1 MTDDMRLLLKALYD
15 YGYRYLARDPDDRNL
30 YAYQKKPYLDDG
42 CYVLPEENYV
52 CLLLTSGG
60 IDMFINDHDIAE
72 LYHADPEALAEL
84 PVDAMAE
91 PVELASLL

>member
-72 LYHADPEALAEL
+72 LYHADPDALAEL

>member
-15 YGYRYLARDPDDRNL
+15 YGYWYLARDPDDRNL

>member
-15 YGYRYLARDPDDRNL
+15 YGFRYLARDPDDRNL

-52 CLLLTSGG
+52 CLLLTTGG

-72 LYHADPEALAEL
+72 LYHADPDALAEL

>member
-15 YGYRYLARDPDDRNL
+15 YGFRYLARDPDDQNL

-52 CLLLTSGG
+52 CLLLTPGG

-72 LYHADPEALAEL
+72 LYHADPNALAEL

>member
-1 MTDDMRLLLKALYD
+1 MTNDMRLLLKALYD
-15 YGYRYLARDPDDRNL
+15 YGFRYLARDPDDRNL

-42 CYVLPEENYV
+42 YYVLPEENYV

-72 LYHADPEALAEL
+72 LYHADPNALAEL

>member
-15 YGYRYLARDPDDRNL
+15 YGFRYLARDPDDRNL

-72 LYHADPEALAEL
+72 LYHADPNALAEL

>member
-1 MTDDMRLLLKALYD
+1 MTNDMRLLLKALYD

-30 YAYQKKPYLDDG
+30 CAYQKKPYLDDG
-42 CYVLPEENYV
+42 YYVLPEENYV

-72 LYHADPEALAEL
+72 LYHADPNALAKL

>member
-30 YAYQKKPYLDDG
+30 CAYQKKPYLDDG
-42 CYVLPEENYV
+42 YYVLPEENYV

-72 LYHADPEALAEL
+72 LYHADPEALAKL

>member
-15 YGYRYLARDPDDRNL
+15 YGFRYLARDPDDRNL
-30 YAYQKKPYLDDG
+30 YAYHKKPYLDDG

-72 LYHADPEALAEL
+72 LYHADPNALAEL

>member
-1 MTDDMRLLLKALYD
+1 MTNDMRLLLKALYN

-52 CLLLTSGG
+52 CLLLTPGG

-72 LYHADPEALAEL
+72 LYHADPKALAKL